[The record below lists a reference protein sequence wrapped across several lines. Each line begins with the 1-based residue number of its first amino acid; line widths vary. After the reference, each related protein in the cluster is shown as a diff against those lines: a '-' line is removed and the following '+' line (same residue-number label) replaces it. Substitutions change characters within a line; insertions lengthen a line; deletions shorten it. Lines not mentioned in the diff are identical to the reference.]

1 MDGRPS
7 RAFRIRSA
15 LGIRVLLT
23 TSPSA
28 STDLIKETAE
38 RVIGCAK
45 EIMTALEVREV
56 SLEPESAPV

>member
-1 MDGRPS
+1 M
-7 RAFRIRSA
+7 
-15 LGIRVLLT
+15 LLT